1 MWLLKFLPDW
11 IFYGIFFL
19 GIAGLVVTYT
29 LKYIPVP
36 AISVYK
42 VPLQLASIA
51 LVVIGTFMTGA
62 VWNENA
68 WKARVAELEKQ
79 VVEVQAKSE
88 QVNIQTVTKYVDRTK
103 VIREKGEQIVQVIDR
118 EVVKYNDTC
127 KLPNDVVKL
136 HNEAAKGANK

>member
-11 IFYGIFFL
+11 IFYGIFFV
-19 GIAGLVVTYT
+19 GIVGLTVTYL
-29 LKYIPVP
+29 LKYIPIP
-36 AISVYK
+36 AISIYK
-42 VPLQLASIA
+42 VPVQLASIA
-51 LVVIGTFMTGA
+51 LVVLGTFMCGA

-68 WKARVAELEKQ
+68 WKLRVAELEKQ
-79 VVEVQAKSE
+79 VVETQAKSE

-127 KLPNDVVKL
+127 KLPSDVVKL
-136 HNEAAKGANK
+136 HNDAAKGANK